1 MLLCALANGHSTP
14 GGDLPESNHSSD
26 WTLVCVQSPAV
37 NLQAAQTVPI
47 SMCAASPIQEMCRN
61 RRQNAPSPCSV
72 VRLELP
78 FSAIG
83 EASRVVS
90 GVQERGHSGLALRS
104 GTPGAVRSIGPEQA
118 VDCNGDRPRFYVGR
132 S

>member
-26 WTLVCVQSPAV
+26 WTLVCGQSPAV

-83 EASRVVS
+83 RSQP
-90 GVQERGHSGLALRS
+90 GCLRS
-104 GTPGAVRSIGPEQA
+104 AGEGPFGLSAAVRYA
-118 VDCNGDRPRFYVGR
+118 WGR
-132 S
+132 AFDWTGTGCRL

>member
-47 SMCAASPIQEMCRN
+47 SMCAASPIQEMSPAQLPPRRVLLTARVKLLSAAGRIFPNPFCR
-61 RRQNAPSPCSV
+61 
-72 VRLELP
+72 
-78 FSAIG
+78 
-83 EASRVVS
+83 
-90 GVQERGHSGLALRS
+90 
-104 GTPGAVRSIGPEQA
+104 
-118 VDCNGDRPRFYVGR
+118 
-132 S
+132 